1 VAASPRLRVLIVDDS
16 AVQRQMLASLLAS
29 DPSIELAGSASNG
42 AEALRAVARLRPDVI
57 TLDEGM
63 PVMSGL
69 EAARHIMRETPTPI
83 VMISG
88 ATGDDARQL
97 AEAALAA
104 GVVAIRGKRALAAA
118 EATAVTD
125 LLRLLKSMAS
135 VRVIRR
141 RREPIVCD
149 GPASGAPL
157 VDTSP
162 TTPELVAIGA
172 STGGPQVLRD
182 IICRLPAAFPL
193 PVVVVQHTTAGYS
206 STLVEWLGGA
216 ARLPVRVAHDG
227 DPLDRPG
234 VYIAPSTRHM
244 LVQGRHLVLQ
254 DAPPVSLHCPS
265 ATVLFRSVAASHGS
279 RAIGVLLTG
288 MGDDGAA
295 GLMEMKQAGA
305 LTIAQDEAS
314 SVVFGMPAE
323 AIRIGAADHILA
335 PDGIARLLLQQ
346 WNRKDAA
353 A

>member
-1 VAASPRLRVLIVDDS
+1 MRTTDRLRVLIVDDS
-16 AVQRQMLASLLAS
+16 AVQRHMLASLLAS

-57 TLDEGM
+57 ALDEDM
-63 PVMSGL
+63 PVMNGL

-83 VMISG
+83 VMISA

-104 GVVAIRGKRALAAA
+104 GIVAIRGKRALAAA
-118 EATAVTD
+118 EPGAIAE

-141 RREPIVCD
+141 RREPVACD
-149 GPASGAPL
+149 GPAPAPL

-172 STGGPQVLRD
+172 STGGPQALRD
-182 IICRLPAAFPL
+182 IICQLPAAFPL

-206 STLVEWLGGA
+206 STLVEWLGGTA
-216 ARLPVRVAHDG
+216 KLPVRVAHDG
-227 DPLDRPG
+227 DPLDGPG

-244 LVQGRHLVLQ
+244 LVRGRHLVLQ

-335 PDGIARLLLQQ
+335 PDDIAQLLLQQ
-346 WNRKDAA
+346 WHRKDAA

>member
-1 VAASPRLRVLIVDDS
+1 MAASPRLRVLIVDDS

-234 VYIAPSTRHM
+234 VYIAPSITRHM
-244 LVQGRHLVLQ
+244 LVQGRHL
-254 DAPPVSLHCPS
+254 ALHCPS
-265 ATVLFRSVAASHGS
+265 ATVLFRSVAASYGS

>member
-1 VAASPRLRVLIVDDS
+1 
-16 AVQRQMLASLLAS
+16 
-29 DPSIELAGSASNG
+29 
-42 AEALRAVARLRPDVI
+42 
-57 TLDEGM
+57 LDEGM

-118 EATAVTD
+118 APTAVTD

-162 TTPELVAIGA
+162 TT
-172 STGGPQVLRD
+172 
-182 IICRLPAAFPL
+182 
-193 PVVVVQHTTAGYS
+193 
-206 STLVEWLGGA
+206 
-216 ARLPVRVAHDG
+216 
-227 DPLDRPG
+227 
-234 VYIAPSTRHM
+234 
-244 LVQGRHLVLQ
+244 
-254 DAPPVSLHCPS
+254 
-265 ATVLFRSVAASHGS
+265 

-288 MGDDGAA
+288 MGDDGAG

>member
-1 VAASPRLRVLIVDDS
+1 MCSPR
-16 AVQRQMLASLLAS
+16 SLVGNE
-29 DPSIELAGSASNG
+29 I
-42 AEALRAVARLRPDVI
+42 
-57 TLDEGM
+57 
-63 PVMSGL
+63 
-69 EAARHIMRETPTPI
+69 
-83 VMISG
+83 
-88 ATGDDARQL
+88 
-97 AEAALAA
+97 
-104 GVVAIRGKRALAAA
+104 
-118 EATAVTD
+118 
-125 LLRLLKSMAS
+125 
-135 VRVIRR
+135 
-141 RREPIVCD
+141 
-149 GPASGAPL
+149 
-157 VDTSP
+157 
-162 TTPELVAIGA
+162 
-172 STGGPQVLRD
+172 
-182 IICRLPAAFPL
+182 AFPL

-265 ATVLFRSVAASHGS
+265 ATVLFRSVAASYGS

-295 GLMEMKQAGA
+295 GLLEMKQAGA

>member
-1 VAASPRLRVLIVDDS
+1 
-16 AVQRQMLASLLAS
+16 M
-29 DPSIELAGSASNG
+29 
-42 AEALRAVARLRPDVI
+42 ARLRPDVI

-88 ATGDDARQL
+88 ATGDDARRL

-104 GVVAIRGKRALAAA
+104 GVVAIRGKQALATA
-118 EATAVTD
+118 EPTAVAD

-141 RREPIVCD
+141 RREPVACD
-149 GPASGAPL
+149 GSASDAPL
-157 VDTSP
+157 IDPSP
-162 TTPELVAIGA
+162 TTSELVAIGA
-172 STGGPQVLRD
+172 STGGPQALRD

-216 ARLPVRVAHDG
+216 AKLPVRVAHDG

-234 VYIAPSTRHM
+234 VYIAPSSRHM
-244 LVQGRHLVLQ
+244 LVRGRHLVLQ

-265 ATVLFRSVAASHGS
+265 ATVLFRSVATSHGS

-295 GLMEMKQAGA
+295 GLLEMKQAGA

-335 PDGIARLLLQQ
+335 PDSIARLLLQQ
-346 WNRKDAA
+346 WDRKDAA